1 MVLIPPVYHM
11 RCPLRFLEN
20 EQRPPGEELLLINKT
35 RSEALQIDALK
46 KAGCDKWF
54 VDKMTGSK
62 AERKGLDEALAY
74 VRPGDTFV
82 VWKLDRAGRSLT
94 HLIEL
99 LKGLQERGIEFIS
112 LTEQID
118 TTTPGGKLI
127 FHLMGALAEFERD
140 LIRERTNAGLTA
152 ARARGRI
159 GGRPRKLKTNG
170 KVALARRMFADQSH
184 SIPEICSALGISRAT
199 LYRYVKEA
207 EPPE

>member
-1 MVLIPPVYHM
+1 MKIGYIRVSKH
-11 RCPLRFLEN
+11 
-20 EQRPPGEELLLINKT
+20 EQH
-35 RSEALQIDALK
+35 EALQRDALEK
-46 KAGCDKWF
+46 EQCDKIF
-54 VDKMTGSK
+54 MDKITGSK
-62 AERKGLDEALAY
+62 FERKGLDEALAY

-99 LKGLQERGIEFIS
+99 LKGLQGRSIEFIS

-140 LIRERTNAGLTA
+140 LIRERTNAGLA
-152 ARARGRI
+152 AAKARGRV

-170 KVALARRMFADQSH
+170 KVALAKRMFDDQSH
-184 SIPEICSALGISRAT
+184 SIPEICTALGISRAT

>member
-1 MVLIPPVYHM
+1 MGN
-11 RCPLRFLEN
+11 LRQKEEIMKIGYVRVSKQ
-20 EQRPPGEELLLINKT
+20 EQH
-35 RSEALQIDALK
+35 EALQIDALK
-46 KAGCDKWF
+46 EAGCEKWF

-140 LIRERTNAGLTA
+140 LIRERTNAGLAA
-152 ARARGRI
+152 ARARGRT
-159 GGRPRKLKTNG
+159 GGRPPVKAFRNPA
-170 KVALARRMFADQSH
+170 ALAMAQHLYYDTTT
-184 SIPEICSALGISRAT
+184 SIDAICRQFGISRPT
-199 LYRYVKEA
+199 LYRDVGTKRSAVQTA
-207 EPPE
+207 ETEP

>member
-1 MVLIPPVYHM
+1 MKIGYVRVSKQ
-11 RCPLRFLEN
+11 
-20 EQRPPGEELLLINKT
+20 EQHET
-35 RSEALQIDALK
+35 LQIDALK
-46 KAGCDKWF
+46 EAGCEKWF
-54 VDKMTGSK
+54 LDKMTGSK

-74 VRPGDTFV
+74 LRPGDTLV

-99 LKGLQERGIEFIS
+99 LKGLKERGIEFIS

-140 LIRERTNAGLTA
+140 LIRERTNAGLAA
-152 ARARGRI
+152 ARARGRV

-170 KVALARRMFADQSH
+170 KVALARRMFAEQSH
-184 SIPEICSALGISRAT
+184 SIPEICAALGISRAT

-207 EPPE
+207 ESPE

>member
-1 MVLIPPVYHM
+1 MEEFMKIGYVRVSKQ
-11 RCPLRFLEN
+11 
-20 EQRPPGEELLLINKT
+20 EQH
-35 RSEALQIDALK
+35 EALQIDALK
-46 KAGCDKWF
+46 EAGCDKWF
-54 VDKMTGSK
+54 IDKMTGSK

-99 LKGLQERGIEFIS
+99 LKGLQGRGIEFIS

-140 LIRERTNAGLTA
+140 LIRERTNAGLA
-152 ARARGRI
+152 AAKARGRV

-170 KVALARRMFADQSH
+170 KVALARQMFADQSH
-184 SIPEICSALGISRAT
+184 SIPEICAALGISRAT

-207 EPPE
+207 KSPT

>member
-1 MVLIPPVYHM
+1 MKIGYVRVSKQ
-11 RCPLRFLEN
+11 
-20 EQRPPGEELLLINKT
+20 EQH
-35 RSEALQIDALK
+35 EALQIDALK
-46 KAGCDKWF
+46 EAGCEKWF

-74 VRPGDTFV
+74 VRPGDTFI

-140 LIRERTNAGLTA
+140 LIRERTNAGLAA

-170 KVALARRMFADQSH
+170 KVALAQRMFTDQSH
-184 SIPEICSALGISRAT
+184 FLPEICAALGISRAT

-207 EPPE
+207 ESPT

>member
-1 MVLIPPVYHM
+1 M
-11 RCPLRFLEN
+11 
-20 EQRPPGEELLLINKT
+20 EELMKIGYVRVSKQEQH
-35 RSEALQIDALK
+35 EALQIDALK
-46 KAGCDKWF
+46 EAGCEKWF
-54 VDKMTGSK
+54 MDKMTGSK

-140 LIRERTNAGLTA
+140 LIRERTNAGLAA

-159 GGRPRKLKTNG
+159 GGRPRKLSTNG
-170 KVALARRMFADQSH
+170 KVALARRLFEDPNH
-184 SIPEICSALGISRAT
+184 SLDDICSTLGISRST
-199 LYRYVKEA
+199 LYRYVREA
-207 EPPE
+207 KSPE

>member
-1 MVLIPPVYHM
+1 MEKLMKIGYVRVSKQ
-11 RCPLRFLEN
+11 
-20 EQRPPGEELLLINKT
+20 EQH
-35 RSEALQIDALK
+35 EALQIDALK
-46 KAGCDKWF
+46 EAGCDKWF
-54 VDKMTGSK
+54 IDKMTGSK

-140 LIRERTNAGLTA
+140 LIRERTNAGLAA
-152 ARARGRI
+152 ARARGRV

-170 KVALARRMFADQSH
+170 KVTLAQRMFAEQSH
-184 SIPEICSALGISRAT
+184 SISEICAVLGISRAT

-207 EPPE
+207 TPPMPDS

>member
-1 MVLIPPVYHM
+1 MKIGYVRVSKQ
-11 RCPLRFLEN
+11 EQN
-20 EQRPPGEELLLINKT
+20 EE
-35 RSEALQIDALK
+35 LQIDALK
-46 KAGCDKWF
+46 EAGCDKWF
-54 VDKMTGSK
+54 LDKMTGSK
-62 AERKGLDEALAY
+62 AERKGLTEALAY
-74 VRPGDTFV
+74 LRPGDTFV

-99 LKGLQERGIEFIS
+99 LKGLKERGIEFIS

-140 LIRERTNAGLTA
+140 LIRERTNAGLAA
-152 ARARGRI
+152 ARARGRV

-170 KVALARRMFADQSH
+170 KVALAQRMFADQSH
-184 SIPEICSALGISRAT
+184 SISEICAALGISRAT

-207 EPPE
+207 TSSVSDGKCPTK

>member
-1 MVLIPPVYHM
+1 MKIGYIRVSKQ
-11 RCPLRFLEN
+11 
-20 EQRPPGEELLLINKT
+20 EQH
-35 RSEALQIDALK
+35 EALQIDALK
-46 KAGCDKWF
+46 EAGCEKWF

-62 AERKGLDEALAY
+62 AERKGLNEALAY
-74 VRPGDTFV
+74 LRPGDTFV

-94 HLIEL
+94 HLIDL
-99 LKGLQERGIEFIS
+99 LKGLNERGIGFMS

-140 LIRERTNAGLTA
+140 LIRERTNAGLA
-152 ARARGRI
+152 AAKVRGRV

-184 SIPEICSALGISRAT
+184 SIPEMCAALGISRAT
-199 LYRYVKEA
+199 LYRSVREAKETSSSSDS
-207 EPPE
+207 